1 MKRRPRPSIVRT
13 AMPAL
18 ATLLSQCSR
27 EPPRYAHNP
36 PGPTH
41 EPPPP
46 PPPDAGVA
54 VSLEPMRIDPNNIPP
69 IPLAGAPMPSTYL
82 PRPAPTPPPA
92 PAPSPA
98 PSAAAPSPAP
108 AMGAS
113 AMAAPAMAAPS
124 AQTATDAAPGLY
136 IVHNH
141 PPGTACRPLSQTE
154 IRQAAQQAGITR

>member
-27 EPPRYAHNP
+27 EPPRYAPNP
-36 PGPTH
+36 PPVTN

-54 VSLEPMRIDPNNIPP
+54 TNLEPVRIDPNNIPP
-69 IPLAGAPMPSTYL
+69 MPLGGAPMPSTYL
-82 PRPAPTPPPA
+82 PRHPPTPAPT

-113 AMAAPAMAAPS
+113 AMAAPAMAAP
-124 AQTATDAAPGLY
+124 AAPAANDAAPGLY

-141 PPGTACRPLSQTE
+141 PPGTPCRPLSQTE